1 MAIKFVKVKRN
12 ITVGS
17 NPGEKYLAR
26 LFRGTDVSID
36 QIANEISEATT
47 VSYPDVLACLKAME
61 THILK
66 YILAGQAVKL
76 SLLGSFIPFISAKA
90 MNTAEEVTADTI
102 KRAGCR
108 FFPSVN
114 FKQAMKKCKFLQ
126 TDMNIAGLQQ
136 QNGKSLRTY
145 SKCGEPHKPS
155 AFFIS
160 DVCCD
165 ITSKRFTLCLCPS
178 AFRTFCLR
186 AIMSPNCVFS
196 FSKQRKL

>member
-36 QIANEISEATT
+36 QIANEISEVTT
-47 VSYPDVLACLKAME
+47 VSYPDVVACLKALE
-61 THILK
+61 TQILK

-114 FKQAMKKCKFLQ
+114 FKQAMKKC
-126 TDMNIAGLQQ
+126 
-136 QNGKSLRTY
+136 
-145 SKCGEPHKPS
+145 
-155 AFFIS
+155 
-160 DVCCD
+160 
-165 ITSKRFTLCLCPS
+165 
-178 AFRTFCLR
+178 
-186 AIMSPNCVFS
+186 
-196 FSKQRKL
+196 

>member
-76 SLLGSFIPFISAKA
+76 NLLGSFIPFISAKA
-90 MNTAEEVTADTI
+90 MNTADEVTADTI

-136 QNGKSLRTY
+136 
-145 SKCGEPHKPS
+145 
-155 AFFIS
+155 
-160 DVCCD
+160 
-165 ITSKRFTLCLCPS
+165 
-178 AFRTFCLR
+178 
-186 AIMSPNCVFS
+186 
-196 FSKQRKL
+196 

>member
-76 SLLGSFIPFISAKA
+76 S
-90 MNTAEEVTADTI
+90 
-102 KRAGCR
+102 
-108 FFPSVN
+108 
-114 FKQAMKKCKFLQ
+114 
-126 TDMNIAGLQQ
+126 
-136 QNGKSLRTY
+136 
-145 SKCGEPHKPS
+145 
-155 AFFIS
+155 
-160 DVCCD
+160 
-165 ITSKRFTLCLCPS
+165 
-178 AFRTFCLR
+178 
-186 AIMSPNCVFS
+186 
-196 FSKQRKL
+196 